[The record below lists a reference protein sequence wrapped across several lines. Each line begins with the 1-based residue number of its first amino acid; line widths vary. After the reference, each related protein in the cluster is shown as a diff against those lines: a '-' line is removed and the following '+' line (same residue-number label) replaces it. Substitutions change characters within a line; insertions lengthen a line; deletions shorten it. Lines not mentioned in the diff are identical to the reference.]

1 MVLYWLQKM
10 SGTVTKHITVVGE
23 LSACVSRH
31 KLLDVS
37 ELEQELVCHSDHA
50 KHLQVHERP
59 PSPPF
64 YNWLWAFPGVPS

>member
-1 MVLYWLQKM
+1 M

-59 PSPPF
+59 PAPSTTCYGP
-64 YNWLWAFPGVPS
+64 FPGCLHDN